1 MDLLIQ
7 INEIVSGPIKDLLL
21 KLSLG
26 LPEVNLP
33 QISLPA
39 RPENVSVE
47 FSPEIS
53 PSSSFSN
60 EFSPSSSFSN
70 EFSPSHDKTPSSSFS
85 NEFSPSHDKTRTA
98 PSNFLNNLSLPGLP
112 DINISAL

>member
-33 QISLPA
+33 QLSLPA
-39 RPENVSVE
+39 PPENVSVE

-70 EFSPSHDKTPSSSFS
+70 EFSPSHDKT
-85 NEFSPSHDKTRTA
+85 RTA

-112 DINISAL
+112 DINIGAL